1 MTSNKTTDN
10 FVTDL
15 PIDRQYLPKHIAIIM
30 DGNRRWAKKQ
40 NLSSGEG
47 HKAGAK
53 NLENVMNHCLKIGI
67 QHLTVYALSTEN
79 WKKRSP
85 EEVKG
90 IFDLLVYLV
99 TNNFQKYFNA
109 GIKLNILGNFTVF
122 PDYVIQAI
130 NKALS
135 VKVPN
140 PKLVMN
146 IALNY
151 GGRDELIS
159 AIKKIVKDKTPEEE
173 ITEDLISENLYT
185 VGQPEPELV
194 IRPGGEFRLSNFLLW
209 QSSYS
214 ELYFSDILWPDF
226 TPAEVEKAIYWYQQR
241 DRRLGK

>member
-1 MTSNKTTDN
+1 MSINKN
-10 FVTDL
+10 NL
-15 PIDRQYLPKHIAIIM
+15 PQHIAIIM
-30 DGNRRWAKKQ
+30 DGNRRWAKKN
-40 NLSSGEG
+40 NLASSEG

-53 NLENVMNHCLKIGI
+53 NLEVIMNHCLDINVKY
-67 QHLTVYALSTEN
+67 LTVYALSTEN
-79 WKKRSP
+79 WIKRSP

-99 TNNFQKYFNA
+99 TNNFQKYINK
-109 GIKLNILGNFTVF
+109 GIQLNILGNFTVF
-122 PDYVIQAI
+122 PDYVIKAI

-135 VKVPN
+135 VKVDK

-159 AIKKIVKDKTPEEE
+159 AFKKIIDEKIPSNK
-173 ITEDLISENLYT
+173 ITEELISQNLYT
-185 VGQPEPELV
+185 ANQPEPELI
-194 IRPGGEFRLSNFLLW
+194 IRPGGECRLSNFLLW

-214 ELYFSDILWPDF
+214 ELYFSPILWPDF
-226 TPAEVEKAIYWYQQR
+226 NEKEIDTAIEWYQTR

>member
-1 MTSNKTTDN
+1 MEIYKNN
-10 FVTDL
+10 I
-15 PIDRQYLPKHIAIIM
+15 PQHIAIIM
-30 DGNRRWAKKQ
+30 DGNRRWAKSKK
-40 NLSSGEG
+40 LTPGEG
-47 HKAGAK
+47 HKAGVK
-53 NLENVMNHCLKIGI
+53 NLEDIMNHCLNIGI
-67 QHLTVYALSTEN
+67 KYLTVYALSTEN

-99 TNNFQKYFNA
+99 TNNFQKYSKA
-109 GIKLNILGNFTVF
+109 GIRLNILGNFTVF

-135 VKVPN
+135 IKIDN

-151 GGRDELIS
+151 GGRDELINTF
-159 AIKKIVKDKTPEEE
+159 KKLIDNKIPSDQ
-173 ITEDLISENLYT
+173 ITEELISKNLYT
-185 VGQPEPELV
+185 LNQPEPELI

-214 ELYFSDILWPDF
+214 ELFFTDILWPDF
-226 TPAEVEKAIYWYQQR
+226 TPKELEKTIYWYQQR
-241 DRRLGK
+241 NRRMGK

>member
-1 MTSNKTTDN
+1 MSNQNN
-10 FVTDL
+10 F
-15 PIDRQYLPKHIAIIM
+15 PQHIAIIM
-30 DGNRRWAKKQ
+30 DGNRRWAKNN

-53 NLENVMNHCLKIGI
+53 NLELIMNHCLNIGVKY
-67 QHLTVYALSTEN
+67 LTVYALSTEN

-99 TNNFQKYFNA
+99 TNNFQKYSKA
-109 GIKLNILGNFTVF
+109 GIQLNILGNFTVF
-122 PDYVIQAI
+122 PDYVISAI

-135 VKVPN
+135 VKIKN
-140 PKLVMN
+140 PKLTVN

-151 GGRDELIS
+151 GGRDELIT
-159 AIKKIVKDKTPEEE
+159 AFKKIIKDNILPDQINEE
-173 ITEDLISENLYT
+173 LISQNLYT
-185 VGQPEPELV
+185 SGQPEPELI

-214 ELYFSDILWPDF
+214 ELYFSPILWPDF
-226 TPAEVEKAIYWYQQR
+226 NEKELDNAISWYQDR

>member
-1 MTSNKTTDN
+1 MQIDKNT
-10 FVTDL
+10 L
-15 PIDRQYLPKHIAIIM
+15 PQHIAIIM
-30 DGNRRWAKKQ
+30 DGNRRWAKQ
-40 NLSSGEG
+40 NNLSSSEG

-53 NLENVMNHCLKIGI
+53 NLESIMNHCLNIGI
-67 QHLTVYALSTEN
+67 KYLTVYALSTEN

-99 TNNFQKYFNA
+99 TNNFKKYFDA
-109 GIKLNILGNFTVF
+109 GIQLNILGNFTVF

-135 VKVPN
+135 VKVDN
-140 PKLVMN
+140 PKLIMN

-151 GGRDELIS
+151 GGRDEIINTFKKLIDQ
-159 AIKKIVKDKTPEEE
+159 KISSDQ
-173 ITEDLISENLYT
+173 ITEELISENLYT
-185 VGQPEPELV
+185 AGQPEPELI
-194 IRPGGEFRLSNFLLW
+194 IRPGGECRLSNFLLW

-214 ELYFSDILWPDF
+214 ELFFTDILWPDF
-226 TPAEVEKAIYWYQQR
+226 NSQELEKAIEWYQQR

>member
-1 MTSNKTTDN
+1 MSINKNT
-10 FVTDL
+10 L
-15 PIDRQYLPKHIAIIM
+15 PQHIAIIM
-30 DGNRRWAKKQ
+30 DGNRRWAKQ
-40 NLSSGEG
+40 NNLPSSEG

-53 NLENVMNHCLKIGI
+53 NLESIMNHCLDIGI
-67 QHLTVYALSTEN
+67 KYLTVYALSTEN

-85 EEVKG
+85 DEVKG

-99 TNNFQKYFNA
+99 TNNFKKYFNA
-109 GIKLNILGNFTVF
+109 GIQLNILGNFTVF

-135 VKVPN
+135 VKVDN
-140 PKLVMN
+140 PKLIMN

-151 GGRDELIS
+151 GGRDEIINTFKKLIDQ
-159 AIKKIVKDKTPEEE
+159 KISSDQ

-185 VGQPEPELV
+185 AGQPEPELIV
-194 IRPGGEFRLSNFLLW
+194 RPGGECRLSNFLLW

-214 ELYFSDILWPDF
+214 EIYFSPILWPDF
-226 TPAEVEKAIYWYQQR
+226 NNEELEKAIIWYQNR